1 MSNMMSGM
9 RECMATADAF
19 TGREHKKELL
29 AVMYDGH
36 VYLTRH
42 RPDSDWF
49 KNCIADGAI
58 TVTIDG
64 KTIPG
69 TAECIEDEETI
80 RRVCTIKY
88 PNDARAKERRVA
100 IRVRLDVQ

>member
-1 MSNMMSGM
+1 MN
-9 RECMATADAF
+9 ECRFHTMLTTRGRV

-29 AVMYDGH
+29 AVMYDEH

-49 KNCIADGAI
+49 KNCIADGAV

-69 TAECIEDEETI
+69 TAEHIEDEEII
-80 RRVCTIKY
+80 RRVCMIKY